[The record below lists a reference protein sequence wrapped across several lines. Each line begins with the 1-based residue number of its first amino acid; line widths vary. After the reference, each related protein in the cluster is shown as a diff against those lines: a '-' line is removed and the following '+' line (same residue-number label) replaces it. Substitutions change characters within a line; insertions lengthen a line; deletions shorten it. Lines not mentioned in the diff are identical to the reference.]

1 MYAGNLALHAP
12 LDQRPA
18 PKAHKKTRPRK
29 ISGFPRKR
37 FALGKGDEW
46 SGGAFLARF
55 DRYLLSR
62 YLMFFGFFTLVL
74 VAVYWVN
81 RAVLLLSKLI
91 ADGQSARLFLE
102 MSALIVPSV
111 ILELAPAATY
121 VAAAYATNRLAAD
134 SELVVMQATGF
145 SPWRLA
151 RPALVFGLIVTGF
164 MLVLSNYLVPMSRGA
179 ISDRANLIAENI
191 AGQFLREGVFQH
203 PAPGVTFYIRKID
216 ERGELR
222 EVFLNDARDAA
233 QTHTFTARRALF
245 LRTEKGPRLVL
256 FEGMIQSVE
265 IETQRLAVTRFDDLS
280 YDLTELLGPATTRP
294 VDAYSLP
301 TSQLLDPS
309 EALLAESRQARAR
322 LIYEAHM
329 RLAQP
334 FLAVAGALIGFST
347 LLLGGFSRFGLWKQI
362 LGGAAL
368 LVAVQL
374 TTNFAASIGM
384 SNSSFWPIVWL
395 APIGG
400 TASALVLL
408 AIAAKP
414 HRKPAEARS

>member
-1 MYAGNLALHAP
+1 MV
-12 LDQRPA
+12 R
-18 PKAHKKTRPRK
+18 
-29 ISGFPRKR
+29 
-37 FALGKGDEW
+37 
-46 SGGAFLARF
+46 GGGLARF

-111 ILELAPAATY
+111 ILELAPAAAY

-151 RPALVFGLIVTGF
+151 RPAIVFGLIVTGF
-164 MLVLSNYLVPMSRGA
+164 LLLLSHVLVPLSRGA
-179 ISDRANLIAENI
+179 IADRTALMAENM
-191 AGQFLREGVFQH
+191 AGQFLREGAFQY
-203 PAPGVTFYIRKID
+203 PTKGVTFYIRRID

-222 EVFLNDARDAA
+222 EVFLNDSRDAA
-233 QTHTFTARRALF
+233 QTNTFTARRALF

-256 FEGMIQSVE
+256 FEGMIQSFDVE
-265 IETQRLAVTRFDDLS
+265 SQRLSVTRFDDLS
-280 YDLTELLGPATTRP
+280 YDLTDLLGPAALPPT
-294 VDAYSLP
+294 DAYSRP
-301 TSQLLDPS
+301 TTELLHPS
-309 EALLAESRQARAR
+309 EALIADSGQSRAR
-322 LIYEAHM
+322 LLYEGHM
-329 RLAQP
+329 RFAQP
-334 FLAVAGALIGFST
+334 VLALAGALIGFST
-347 LLLGGFSRFGLWKQI
+347 LLLGGFSRFGLWKQL
-362 LGGAAL
+362 LGGAML

-374 TTNFAASIGM
+374 LANSAASIGM
-384 SNSSFWPIVWL
+384 SDETYWPLVWL

-400 TASALVLL
+400 VGAGCVLL
-408 AIAAKP
+408 WIATRP
-414 HRKPAEARS
+414 HRRLAPSEGATR